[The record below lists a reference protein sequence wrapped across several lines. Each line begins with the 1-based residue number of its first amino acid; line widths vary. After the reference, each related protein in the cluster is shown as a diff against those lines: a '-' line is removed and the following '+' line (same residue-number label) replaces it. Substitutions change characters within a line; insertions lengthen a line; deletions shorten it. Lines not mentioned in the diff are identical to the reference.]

1 VTGRDIAFNTK
12 EAADFSQTL
21 YSGTVKF
28 NVLLGANKPM
38 EEVTEEELVQACKD
52 ANIVRIREIQRD
64 VVNTLTP

>member
-38 EEVTEEELVQACKD
+38 EEVTDEELVQACKD
-52 ANIVRIREIQRD
+52 ANIVCAHVLQRD
-64 VVNTLTP
+64 W